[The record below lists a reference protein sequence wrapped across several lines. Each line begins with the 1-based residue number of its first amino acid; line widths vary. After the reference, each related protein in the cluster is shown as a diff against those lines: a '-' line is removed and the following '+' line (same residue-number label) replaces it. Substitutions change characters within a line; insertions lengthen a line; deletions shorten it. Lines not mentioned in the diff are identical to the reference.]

1 MSSFAVAQADEKEWD
16 ELLRTGDG
24 SSFESTFQ
32 PVVYTVLRD
41 IILLRRKHIAAQQ
54 LDAFQ
59 LPPVSGLRNH
69 LLRTQLVMEFWCGAT
84 IREREQQVDI
94 TTYGFAEDG
103 APLQCSE
110 SDAALWGINFE
121 HCTCTRRQ
129 DVRRCVG
136 KRCPCKRWGKC
147 SGLCRCVNA
156 SFSALLLFVFFLSH
170 WRHARPA
177 ATGTSN
183 TVHSPPSSEHM
194 ASLRELLQVV
204 DRKWRWIRSRSCP
217 LFFSLPLSRSFPI
230 LLCFPKALQVT
241 LVNRIHTCRVNEH
254 GECQICSET
263 RSARPQGR
271 LLP

>member
-69 LLRTQLVMEFWCGAT
+69 LLRTQLAMEFWCGAT
-84 IREREQQVDI
+84 IREREQRVDV
-94 TTYGFAEDG
+94 TKYGFAEDG

-110 SDAALWGINFE
+110 SDAALCGINFE

-129 DVRRCVG
+129 DGRRCVG

-147 SGLCRCVNA
+147 SRLCRCER
-156 SFSALLLFVFFLSH
+156 FFLCS
-170 WRHARPA
+170 A
-177 ATGTSN
+177 
-183 TVHSPPSSEHM
+183 PP
-194 ASLRELLQVV
+194 
-204 DRKWRWIRSRSCP
+204 
-217 LFFSLPLSRSFPI
+217 FFSSSFLTGGPRAQ
-230 LLCFPKALQVT
+230 LRRGC
-241 LVNRIHTCRVNEH
+241 
-254 GECQICSET
+254 
-263 RSARPQGR
+263 
-271 LLP
+271 